1 MTFCTQMILQNLLKL
16 HRLRKLNDRHYP
28 FIVNSPDY
36 PLTSR
41 PPTNL
46 PVPTKAS
53 LARLSVRLATFFK
66 QMMHDFGQTQVR
78 LYCRRRTNSDLCRH
92 GKSSSEIL
100 SHLRIC
106 LEPDPEH
113 FWQFSSSNR
122 QGLCPEVALL
132 SRRSWIKSS
141 WSETGL
147 AHMLSS
153 PGDSS
158 QINHNHRRRPMT
170 LCIFKKT
177 FGYEDRLFWFW
188 TWHHQILSNELTWYC
203 EAKSR

>member
-46 PVPTKAS
+46 PVPTNAS
-53 LARLSVRLATFFK
+53 LARLSVRLATFIK

-106 LEPDPEH
+106 LEPDPKH
-113 FWQFSSSNR
+113 DFGNFLIQTDRDCARKWLFSLGDH
-122 QGLCPEVALL
+122 GLSLHEVKKGWLTCFQALE
-132 SRRSWIKSS
+132 IHPK
-141 WSETGL
+141 
-147 AHMLSS
+147 
-153 PGDSS
+153 
-158 QINHNHRRRPMT
+158 
-170 LCIFKKT
+170 
-177 FGYEDRLFWFW
+177 
-188 TWHHQILSNELTWYC
+188 
-203 EAKSR
+203 